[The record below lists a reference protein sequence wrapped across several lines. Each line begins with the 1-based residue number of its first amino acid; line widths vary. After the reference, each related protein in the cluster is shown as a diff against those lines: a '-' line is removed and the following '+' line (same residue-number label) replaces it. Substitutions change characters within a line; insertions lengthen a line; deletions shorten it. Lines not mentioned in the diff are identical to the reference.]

1 MNLAAPRPA
10 LTTAGAHA
18 IPHPEPTRATMD
30 ALTPGF
36 VALTLVLLQPSV
48 AAPAGEWVTD
58 PAIQQRLAAGDVV
71 VAASAIDPA
80 HPRGRV
86 RAAVRIEATPEAIWS
101 AVTDC
106 RQALAF
112 VPGLRHCRR
121 IDGAPDG
128 SWQDVEHE
136 VRYSWLLP
144 SVRYVFRAVY
154 RPPHR
159 IDFHRISGDLKE
171 EEGSWLLNATADGS
185 ATVVEYEVYVD
196 PGFWIPQTLIARW
209 LRLDLP
215 QALTGLRDRVE
226 DAPSE
231 HASR

>member
-1 MNLAAPRPA
+1 MNLGTPRVA
-10 LTTAGAHA
+10 LTTADAHT
-18 IPHPEPTRATMD
+18 PHPEPTRATMD
-30 ALTPGF
+30 ALIPGF
-36 VALTLVLLQPSV
+36 VALTLVLLQPSL
-48 AAPAGEWVTD
+48 AAPPGEWVTD

-71 VAASAIDPA
+71 VAASPIDPD

-86 RAAVRIEATPEAIWS
+86 RAAVRIEASPEAIWS
-101 AVTDC
+101 TVTDC

-154 RPPHR
+154 EPPHR
-159 IDFHRISGDLKE
+159 IDFHRISGDLKQ
-171 EEGSWLLNATADGS
+171 EEGTWLFTPTADG
-185 ATVVEYEVYVD
+185 AGTVVEYEVYVD
-196 PGFWIPQTLIARW
+196 PGFWIPQALIAHS
-209 LRLDLP
+209 LRRDIPAVLT
-215 QALTGLRDRVE
+215 ALRTCVERDGGQG
-226 DAPSE
+226 AA
-231 HASR
+231 H